1 MIRGSIVR
9 RHRAKIL
16 ESVFLVRANLL
27 TSCLALGELLKL
39 SVLLPLPHVKKKK
52 GGGY

>member
-39 SVLLPLPHVKKKK
+39 SVLPLPHVKKKK